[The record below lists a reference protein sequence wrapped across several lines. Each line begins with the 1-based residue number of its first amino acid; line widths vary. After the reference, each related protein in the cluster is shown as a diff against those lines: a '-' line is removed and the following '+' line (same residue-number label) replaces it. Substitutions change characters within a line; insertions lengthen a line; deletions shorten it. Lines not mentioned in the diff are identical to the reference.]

1 MNEKII
7 TNVMAC
13 ILMSITPFILK
24 FFQMKKDEREMNA
37 FLNSLK
43 TTTFITV
50 FILMFVGY
58 IYTDFNILSIP
69 TVFIW
74 ALITFMF
81 ISTYILYIINTS
93 QKDISLEL
101 STSKKRKIGITLRV
115 IMIFLLILSLSFGT
129 LFNRFFPFNKVAFT
143 VRIALIYLLIIINSL
158 YPLKKIHKRA
168 KNLNN

>member
-13 ILMSITPFILK
+13 ILMVITPFILE
-24 FFQMKKDEREMNA
+24 FFQKKKDEREMNA

-43 TTTFITV
+43 NTTFITV

-69 TVFIW
+69 IVFIW
-74 ALITFMF
+74 TLITFMF
-81 ISTYILYIINTS
+81 ISTYILYRINIS

-101 STSKKRKIGITLRV
+101 STSKKRKIGITLRI
-115 IMIFLLILSLSFGT
+115 IMILLLILSLSFGNI
-129 LFNRFFPFNKVAFT
+129 FDKFFPYNKVEVT
-143 VRIALIYLLIIINSL
+143 VQIALVFLLIIINSL
-158 YPLKKIHKRA
+158 YPIKKMHKRIT
-168 KNLNN
+168 K